1 MEFDINE
8 LATALE
14 TTSRADLI
22 KAFENAINNA
32 ESFTKAQEKKEDA
45 INMFSAITAYLHKW
59 HPELGDM
66 TMDDKDINTAVEL
79 IDTMAPDMTK
89 LMHPFHTKT
98 DPIQDF
104 LNAFG
109 LA

>member
-32 ESFTKAQEKKEDA
+32 ESFTKTQEKREDA
-45 INMFSAITAYLHKW
+45 INMFNAIAAYLHKW

-66 TMDDKDINTAVEL
+66 TMDDKDIDTAVEL

-89 LMHPFHTKT
+89 LMHPFHIKT

>member
-1 MEFDINE
+1 MEFNTNE
-8 LATALE
+8 LIAALKTAN
-14 TTSRADLI
+14 RAELI
-22 KAFENAINNA
+22 QAFEAAINDA
-32 ESFTKAQEKKEDA
+32 ENLSKTQEKREDA

-66 TMDDKDINTAVEL
+66 TMDDRDIDTAVEL